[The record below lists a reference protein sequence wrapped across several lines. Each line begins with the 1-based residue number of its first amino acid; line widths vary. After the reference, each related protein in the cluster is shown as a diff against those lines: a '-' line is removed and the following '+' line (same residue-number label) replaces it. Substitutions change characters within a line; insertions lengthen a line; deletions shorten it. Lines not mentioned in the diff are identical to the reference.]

1 MKLLK
6 RIFIIVFLLYIS
18 GLPNRLGLLSLAAN
32 EIMII
37 FFAVTGLFSLAF
49 YLALNRYRV
58 KNIDFL
64 LLFLLFIYPFLSSL
78 TAWIIIGQPLYMGL
92 LTFRGSFVLLTY
104 YTLIILG
111 FSNKSVLSYTG
122 TTVVFI
128 IITVIVLFF
137 IFKINDF
144 NLLFRKGTIVVKYGK
159 TITKGI
165 QFSGFTCLFIIPYI
179 ASWVR
184 YFEKNKLRNLVFPLF
199 IFLFSILIS
208 KARNEILTLA
218 VIPLFMYYLK
228 YKMFDVKFL
237 IYTSL
242 LVFLFFTIILTD
254 NVVSRNFS
262 GLLQPASLD
271 YAHKTGD
278 YSAYLRFGEI
288 KAGWKWFLKYPV
300 TGVGSASYRFHNG
313 YMGFI
318 SDFFFV
324 ADIGIVGI
332 LVKGGIIL
340 LLFYYLFYTFLF
352 RFFNNEDIFSITG
365 RYITF
370 ALLIELLI
378 GNDYLFNYTGVFVVL
393 FMLNRS
399 IDLSVKRSQIQ

>member
-1 MKLLK
+1 MDEVTKED
-6 RIFIIVFLLYIS
+6 IHYSILLYIS
-18 GLPNRLGLLSLAAN
+18 VCLTDWFTITAAN

-37 FFAVTGLFSLAF
+37 FFAVTGYFPW
-49 YLALNRYRV
+49 R
-58 KNIDFL
+58 
-64 LLFLLFIYPFLSSL
+64 FILHWIVIGKEYWFFTIVSVIHLPLLSSL

-92 LTFRGSFVLLTY
+92 LTFGLIVLLTY

-242 LVFLFFTIILTD
+242 LV
-254 NVVSRNFS
+254 S
-262 GLLQPASLD
+262 
-271 YAHKTGD
+271 
-278 YSAYLRFGEI
+278 YS
-288 KAGWKWFLKYPV
+288 
-300 TGVGSASYRFHNG
+300 
-313 YMGFI
+313 
-318 SDFFFV
+318 
-324 ADIGIVGI
+324 
-332 LVKGGIIL
+332 
-340 LLFYYLFYTFLF
+340 
-352 RFFNNEDIFSITG
+352 
-365 RYITF
+365 
-370 ALLIELLI
+370 
-378 GNDYLFNYTGVFVVL
+378 
-393 FMLNRS
+393 
-399 IDLSVKRSQIQ
+399 SQ